1 MPNSE
6 EIFQNTGYQ
15 RVAYFGTHIKRW
27 GKCGT
32 SVEKFPKKVGNVHFP
47 NSPLAWDDY
56 IIRRSADRRHT
67 PSCLSM
73 RGQEYIEKVE
83 RVRSERARVRQ
94 EGKEILSEAERKTVP

>member
-6 EIFQNTGYQ
+6 EIFQKAGYQ
-15 RVAYFGTHIKRW
+15 RVAYFDTHIKRW

-56 IIRRSADRRHT
+56 VIRCGADRRHT
-67 PSCLSM
+67 LSYLSM

-83 RVRSERARVRQ
+83 MVRSERARVRQ
-94 EGKEILSEAERKTVP
+94 QGKEIQSEAERKTVP